1 VPARSFSER
10 RSYDRVRSGRRA
22 GCLPRSSAA
31 STPTPSARRKNLP
44 TQAVSEEFGMRW
56 VAPQADFPF
65 QIARQE
71 TSFVQLIDRV
81 EAGNLAAVD

>member
-1 VPARSFSER
+1 
-10 RSYDRVRSGRRA
+10 
-22 GCLPRSSAA
+22 
-31 STPTPSARRKNLP
+31 
-44 TQAVSEEFGMRW
+44 MRW